1 MVSNSYFRFLIRDF
15 GESFSRNILPLFMFI
30 KSYFE
35 FMLNVFSFTV
45 VSLFSP
51 SLWILE
57 RTLQLPCAE
66 AVINNEMTLLD
77 RT

>member
-45 VSLFSP
+45 VSFYM
-51 SLWILE
+51 
-57 RTLQLPCAE
+57 RF
-66 AVINNEMTLLD
+66 
-77 RT
+77 